1 MLLLLL
7 IFFPHTQFS
16 GADQHTPAGHP
27 QTQGKAR
34 QVGSQAGGKPQPGA
48 LHALSRSRPPQLTWW
63 RADAATSSLCH
74 RASPSRCL
82 AVTAAAPPPHARG
95 CCPGARVSA
104 RCTGY
109 SALPYG
115 LGLPSRA
122 INTEAGRK
130 PEEKGAGA
138 NPFTSGEVLGGLGG
152 PSQQGEAGPRGC
164 KRERLSQLKSR
175 WKNK

>member
-1 MLLLLL
+1 M
-7 IFFPHTQFS
+7 PHTQFS
-16 GADQHTPAGHP
+16 GADQHTPAGCRLCSQHP

-48 LHALSRSRPPQLTWW
+48 LRAHSTARPPQLTWW

-74 RASPSRCL
+74 RASPARCL
-82 AVTAAAPPPHARG
+82 AVTAAEPLPHARG

-130 PEEKGAGA
+130 PQGKGAGA
-138 NPFTSGEVLGGLGG
+138 DPFTSGKVLVGLGG
-152 PSQQGEAGPRGC
+152 GQASRVRLDQGAARGRDSC
-164 KRERLSQLKSR
+164 S
-175 WKNK
+175 